1 MEISPLTWNI
11 ILDKNL
17 MNESTS
23 QKTIVNEHM
32 EEYKKHSEN
41 VQIKTMMGYNIRMA
55 KSLKTV

>member
-1 MEISPLTWNI
+1 
-11 ILDKNL
+11 